1 MLIES
6 IIQSNQTN
14 HPLKKKKL
22 LRAQEMQTMQILNRL
37 LITSFN
43 TIKNFNVQIKCQK
56 LPVPK

>member
-6 IIQSNQTN
+6 VIQLNQTN
-14 HPLKKKKL
+14 HPLKKKL
-22 LRAQEMQTMQILNRL
+22 LRAQEIQTMQILNRL